1 MHAYVEESD
10 SFDSCQYTVLSGPD
24 RRQNLIDSGN
34 FSLSFPGDPGPKP
47 DLFHQQL
54 PQHLTDWEPSVP
66 LKGRAD

>member
-24 RRQNLIDSGN
+24 MRQNLLDSGN
-34 FSLSFPGDPGPKP
+34 FSLSFPGDPGPI
-47 DLFHQQL
+47 LTFSTNNCHSS
-54 PQHLTDWEPSVP
+54 LTDWEPSVP

>member
-24 RRQNLIDSGN
+24 MRQNLVDSGN

-47 DLFHQQL
+47 DLFHQL
-54 PQHLTDWEPSVP
+54 P
-66 LKGRAD
+66 